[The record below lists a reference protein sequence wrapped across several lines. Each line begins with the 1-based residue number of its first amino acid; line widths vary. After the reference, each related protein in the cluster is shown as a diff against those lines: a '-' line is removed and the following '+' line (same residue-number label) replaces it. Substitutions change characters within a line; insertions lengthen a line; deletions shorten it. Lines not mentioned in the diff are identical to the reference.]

1 MKKGVAC
8 AIGFC
13 AFLAGGVPSAKAV
26 IIDSFDDGLTSTSL
40 TTVANSG
47 VISESGLTSAIGGQR
62 DAYLELTAV
71 GSGGSGQMQINV
83 ASSSNF
89 VFGSSSA
96 NGLVTLSYGGGG
108 DMNLNLNVGSTNSFR
123 MLFDVADFGGP
134 VTVIASSTGIGASTG
149 SVTIAGGLQSTD
161 PDVWYTL
168 FFSSM
173 TGAADFSNIDA
184 LSFTFDPPEDGDWV
198 VKEIITDFIIPEPGL
213 GLLLLP
219 VLGGVLFLR
228 RRLSKKA

>member
-1 MKKGVAC
+1 MKMRVLC
-8 AIGFC
+8 AVGIC
-13 AFLAGGVPSAKAV
+13 VLMLGGASSARALV
-26 IIDSFDDGLTSTSL
+26 VDSFDDGLTSTNLSA
-40 TTVANSG
+40 VANSG
-47 VISESGLTSAIGGQR
+47 VISQSGLTSAVGGQR

-71 GSGGSGQMQINV
+71 GAGGSGLMQINV

-96 NGLVTLSYGGGG
+96 DGFVTLSYGGAG
-108 DMNLNLNVGSTNSFR
+108 DMNLNLNAGTTNSFR

-149 SVTIAGGLQSTD
+149 TVNVVGGLQSTD

-184 LSFTFDPPEDGDWV
+184 LLFTFNPPEDGDWV

-219 VLGGVLFLR
+219 VLGGVLYLR